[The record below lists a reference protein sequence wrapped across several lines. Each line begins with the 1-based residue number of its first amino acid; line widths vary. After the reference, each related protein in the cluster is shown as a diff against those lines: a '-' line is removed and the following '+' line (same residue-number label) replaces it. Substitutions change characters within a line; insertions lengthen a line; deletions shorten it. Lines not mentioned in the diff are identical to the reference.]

1 MAQTLQGDA
10 APCPGKGGLKLPKA
24 FSKRRRQP
32 LRGGNGQGNLDSATG
47 PPCCFSTHSPSR
59 ATFLVPWG

>member
-24 FSKRRRQP
+24 FSRRRRQP
-32 LRGGNGQGNLDSATG
+32 LRGGNGQGNLEINRQPGLGHG
-47 PPCCFSTHSPSR
+47 PSLLLLYSFP
-59 ATFLVPWG
+59 L